1 MGLYDR
7 DYIRELPSGH
17 GFDAAPV
24 VKWLIVVNIIVFLLQ
39 VLIVRPPEM
48 PEREAATLQADDEDQ
63 PPTEQ
68 DIYDRMRAAQRVSV
82 VQEWFELDAN
92 KVVQKGQVWRLL
104 THAFCHDRTSVFHIL
119 LNMIV
124 LYWFGRTLEL
134 MYGSREF
141 LLFYLTAALIAAL
154 ASVALDLH
162 TGSHIPAIGASG
174 AVLAVLMLYTM
185 HFPYEEICV
194 CWFFPLQMRWLMV
207 LFVIWDLHPVLLTL
221 SGDRL
226 FTGVGHAA
234 HLGGLAFGF
243 LYARYGWR
251 LDGIENRIPWIG
263 WRPTSRVRAC
273 RPPRPDRTSTQ
284 AWDSSR
290 VDEVLEKISTS
301 GQDSLTEEER
311 AILHAAS
318 EQLKHRNPGG

>member
-7 DYIRELPSGH
+7 DYIRELPYRQ
-17 GFDAAPV
+17 GFDGAPV
-24 VKWLIVVNIIVFLLQ
+24 VKWLIVVNIVVFLMQ
-39 VLIVRPPEM
+39 VLIVRPPQM
-48 PEREAATLQADDEDQ
+48 PEQEAATLQADDEDQ

-68 DIYDRMRAAQRVSV
+68 DLYDRMRATQRFSV
-82 VQEWFELDAN
+82 VQGWFELDSD

-119 LNMIV
+119 LNMIA

-154 ASVALDLH
+154 ASVALDLY

-185 HFPYEEICV
+185 HFPGETICV
-194 CWFFPLQMRWLMV
+194 CWFFPLEMRWVML
-207 LFVIWDLHPVLLTL
+207 LFVIWDLHPVLLKL
-221 SGDRL
+221 SGERL

-251 LDGIENRIPWIG
+251 LEGIGNRIPWLG
-263 WRPTSRVRAC
+263 SRPTRRVRVCGA
-273 RPPRPDRTSTQ
+273 PRPDRTSTP

-311 AILHAAS
+311 AILQAAS
-318 EQLKHRNPGG
+318 LKLKHRTPGG